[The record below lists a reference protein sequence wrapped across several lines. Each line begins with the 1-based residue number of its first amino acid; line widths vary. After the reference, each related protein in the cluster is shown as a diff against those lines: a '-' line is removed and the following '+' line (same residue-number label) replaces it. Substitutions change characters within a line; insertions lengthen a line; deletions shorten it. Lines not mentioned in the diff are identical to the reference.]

1 MSTPLPLQDKVALI
15 TGGSKGIGA
24 ATAIALSK
32 LGCLIAINYS
42 RDSSAANE
50 LITNFLGGPSRAIA
64 IQADASTIPGIQHL
78 VSETV
83 ARFSKIDILIPNAG
97 LLSMKTISTATEV
110 DFDAAYNL
118 NVKGPFFLVQTALPH
133 MPTTKASDGEPQSQ
147 SSIIFISTTQNY
159 ASTVS
164 PPYTLYCSTK
174 GAIEQLTRTVAK
186 DLAPKGINV
195 NCVAPGP
202 TGTELFY
209 EGKSEGVLKMIAG
222 LNPNNR
228 IGKPEEVGDAIAML
242 CTAGGRWVTGQVV
255 KCNGGQA

>member
-1 MSTPLPLQDKVALI
+1 MTAPLPLQDKVALI

-24 ATAIALSK
+24 ATAIALSR

-42 RDSSAANE
+42 RDASAAE
-50 LITNFLGGPSRAIA
+50 TLINKSLGGPDRAIA
-64 IQADASTIPGIQHL
+64 IQADASTLPGIKKL
-78 VSETV
+78 IDAVV

-97 LLSMKTISTATEV
+97 LLSMKTISSTTEA

-133 MPTTKASDGEPQSQ
+133 MPTAPDASEAQST
-147 SSIIFISTTQNY
+147 IIFLSTTQNH

-174 GAIEQLTRTVAK
+174 GAIEQLARTVSK

-202 TGTELFY
+202 TGTDLFF
-209 EGKSEGVLKMIAG
+209 EGKNEQVLKTIAG
-222 LNPNNR
+222 LNPKNR
-228 IGKPEEVGDAIAML
+228 IGTPEEVAEAVAML
-242 CTAGGRWVTGQVV
+242 CGKGGRWITGQVV
-255 KCNGGQA
+255 RVNGGQA